1 MSSPLPKTPADP
13 SGGSNDCHYRPE
25 TGLFRLCP
33 NINAPKAYA
42 WGDARFLGLG
52 FLSFITIVLVEIFGS
67 PFLRNASIIMGLLV
81 GMIVAGAA
89 GYVDP
94 SSITSAPA
102 VTFLWVKTFKLRIY
116 GPAILPSMAV
126 YVALAL
132 EAIGE

>member
-1 MSSPLPKTPADP
+1 
-13 SGGSNDCHYRPE
+13 
-25 TGLFRLCP
+25 
-33 NINAPKAYA
+33 
-42 WGDARFLGLG
+42 
-52 FLSFITIVLVEIFGS
+52 
-67 PFLRNASIIMGLLV
+67 MGLLV

-94 SSITSAPA
+94 SSISSAPA